1 MKSRA
6 AYTSLALAILFA
18 LTVGLFTWTAP
29 WVGDDIEYAYI
40 ASPDQ
45 LDMSDAPVSSVA
57 DVLISQRR
65 HYFNVNGRSVAHTLV
80 QLFCGLWGRVP
91 FTLCNALA
99 TALFLLLILRTAG
112 GSLHRPRQMYAALLL
127 TALTF
132 STYYTPT
139 CQIGYMWMFCLSLA
153 FLCLFRSPV
162 AAKWRLLLFL
172 FSLLAGWGQEA
183 LSTGL
188 CAALAIHLYKTG
200 RTPDWQQRIMAAGYA
215 LGTLLITLSP
225 GTLGRAATTDIPFTE
240 SLASFI
246 MGLRTTYIATAYA
259 ILLVASRRATWNELR
274 TTAPLVF
281 DAAATLLAFNFLIGV
296 GGQRQLFGIELLSIL
311 LILRWALR
319 FGAPRRTAGIAL
331 TALTFVVTLLYLR
344 RADFL
349 RQTHLSYERTMT
361 LCRKAPDG
369 ATVLHTFPG
378 GDTRWPGDQFLGT
391 MEKLVHTETGKTI
404 HIRPADEYTK
414 ENEDTPTDKE

>member
-6 AYTSLALAILFA
+6 AYTSLVLASLFA
-18 LTVGLFTWTAP
+18 LTVGLFTWIAP
-29 WVGDDIEYAYI
+29 WVGDDIEYAYL

-45 LDMSDAPVSSVA
+45 LDMSDEPVTSIA

-65 HYFNVNGRSVAHTLV
+65 HYFNVNGRSVEHTHVL
-80 QLFCGLWGRVP
+80 LFCGLWGRLP
-91 FTLCNALA
+91 FTLCNAPA
-99 TALFLLLILRTAG
+99 AALFLILILRTAG

-127 TALTF
+127 TSLTF
-132 STYYTPT
+132 NTYYTPT

-153 FLCLFRSPV
+153 FLCLFRRPV

-183 LSTGL
+183 LGIGL
-188 CAALAIHLYKTG
+188 CAALATHLYQT
-200 RTPDWQQRIMAAGYA
+200 RHTPDWQQRIMAIGYM
-215 LGTLLITLSP
+215 LGTLLIALSP
-225 GTLGRAATTDIPFTE
+225 GTIARAATIEIPFTE
-240 SLASFI
+240 SMAGFTK
-246 MGLRTTYIATAYA
+246 GLRTTYIAAAYA
-259 ILLVASRRATWNELR
+259 LLLVMSQRTTWRELR
-274 TTAPLVF
+274 AAAPLFF
-281 DAAATLLAFNFLIGV
+281 DATATLLVFNLLIGV

-331 TALTFVVTLLYLR
+331 TALTFIVTLLYLK

-391 MEKLVHTETGKTI
+391 MEKLVRTETGKTI
-404 HIRPADEYTK
+404 HIRPADEYIRENK
-414 ENEDTPTDKE
+414 EQPAGGE